1 MQVLN
6 TPAIAAN
13 PAVPATPTTPTP
25 SNSLSSVTNPNAPG
39 SLTNE
44 TTFLQLLMA
53 QVENQDPMNP
63 TDSTQFVGQLVSF
76 SQLEQLLGINQGV
89 STLVTDASTPTSTPA
104 TPTTPTTPI
113 TLPAPNTTS
122 PTPASIITNNSILQ

>member
-13 PAVPATPTTPTP
+13 PAVPATTPTP
-25 SNSLSSVTNPNAPG
+25 SNSSSSITDPNAPG

-53 QVENQDPMNP
+53 QVQNQDPMNP

-89 STLVTDASTPTSTPA
+89 QTLVTDASTPTSTPA
-104 TPTTPTTPI
+104 TPATPTTPI
-113 TLPAPNTTS
+113 TLPAATTTS